1 MHSIDFYRY
10 YLTPETPIMSS
21 VMADCPDSAPL
32 LNILEKSTPVLV
44 ILFTGHC
51 DVSQFLLHSE
61 ISFSVQMQLC
71 KNLYI

>member
-44 ILFTGHC
+44 ILFIGHC
-51 DVSQFLLHSE
+51 DAPQFL
-61 ISFSVQMQLC
+61 
-71 KNLYI
+71 